1 MGVKLLWN
9 LSVRAKNRKRINQS
23 KLSFAMSAAT
33 SNYLEVIKNQP
44 IDTMTSPLVEAP
56 SDATLSRI
64 LGILKEREVYEVFL
78 PEGTRCGMISD
89 RELLKVTST
98 ESTKPSA
105 VIQHIPVIRKEASIG
120 EAARLMADYRI
131 RAVPVSDGRRIIG
144 QVNCTALLAELKDR
158 IGTDLRITSLAKSN
172 PVTIDETAPVAK
184 AREVLVRRHIDHL
197 PVTGGKRLTG
207 LITSTHIV
215 SLLRNPERVGSKS
228 IRPQTKASLDFPVGD
243 AMDRNPLTCPPESP
257 AEEALKLVLDN
268 GKTCVLVTQWD
279 ELQAI
284 TTQRDFMT
292 LLAEVEPEPEVP
304 VFIVGLPE
312 DPFEAEA
319 TKAKYKRIVRQL
331 QKVFPDILE
340 ARSVI
345 KSKHKGG
352 RERGRYEVTVQI
364 RTPKDSFSYSDEG
377 WELPPLYD
385 LITDRLKRLMTKKRK
400 TRRPRERERP
410 EQA

>member
-33 SNYLEVIKNQP
+33 SNYVEVIKNQP
-44 IDTMTSPLVEAP
+44 IDNMISPLVEAP